1 MEYKANY
8 AIGDVI
14 AYTEYG
20 CDFDENYPALVT
32 EVRFT
37 KDGDKVI
44 PVYICKTSR
53 AGETFGVV
61 DPENEYSSDGGQMV
75 YTAVGKVGNINELKE
90 DDIEI

>member
-37 KDGDKVI
+37 KDGNKVI
-44 PVYICKTSR
+44 PIYICKTSHD
-53 AGETFGVV
+53 GDTFGVV
-61 DPENEYSSDGGQMV
+61 DPENELSSDGGQMA
-75 YTAVGKVGNINELKE
+75 YTAVGKVGNINEIKE
-90 DDIEI
+90 D